1 MAVLLGLQGIVFAAW
16 TYWMFR
22 CLFRLRRRAVAET
35 GSAFPGLGATLRSF
49 AAFAT
54 LPDHARDRRIL
65 LALTVAVTTGDVLAA
80 CIADPISIRILDLVL
95 IHLLLLSG
103 NLLCGTRPVGR
114 TPLILSDPG
123 YRHRP
128 EYQTCCER

>member
-65 LALTVAVTTGDVLAA
+65 LALTVAMFALIALGAA
-80 CIADPISIRILDLVL
+80 LVRTL
-95 IHLLLLSG
+95 Q
-103 NLLCGTRPVGR
+103 PV
-114 TPLILSDPG
+114 
-123 YRHRP
+123 
-128 EYQTCCER
+128 